1 MVEDTITRLDAE
13 LGIAIGSGIS
23 ERFTGNV
30 VGHDQQDVPRTGSM
44 FSNAQYM
51 TINGGTF
58 YAVQGNVSHVTGFS
72 GTSR

>member
-1 MVEDTITRLDAE
+1 MVEDAITRPDAE
-13 LGIAIGSGIS
+13 LGIAIGSKIS
-23 ERFTGNV
+23 GRFTGDV
-30 VGHDQQDVPRTGSM
+30 VGHDQQDVSYIGSM
-44 FSNAQYM
+44 ISNAQYM